1 MLQTYEDIKIGERGA
16 WVSIVTYIVLSAIK
30 LMIGYLAHSEALM
43 ADGLNNTTDIIAS
56 VAVLIGMKISRKPPD
71 ANHQY
76 GHFRAE
82 SIASLIAS
90 FIMISVGL
98 QVLYQAGLS
107 IYQPKHE
114 LPDMVAGWTAIGS
127 AIVMYAVYFYNYNLA
142 QKINSQSLLAAAQD
156 NRSDALVSIGA
167 FIGIL
172 GAQWGLPW
180 LDPVAAFVVGT
191 IICKTAWDIFR
202 DASLTLTDGYDEEH
216 LIELKKTVETTPGV
230 KGVNDIKARLQGNI
244 ILVDVVICV
253 DDHLN
258 VVESHRITEEV
269 ERRMA
274 KKHKIEHVH
283 IHIEP
288 LMNNVRG
295 K

>member
-16 WVSIVTYIVLSAIK
+16 WISIVTYIILSVIK
-30 LMIGYLAHSEALM
+30 LMIGYLAHSEALL

-56 VAVLIGMKISRKPPD
+56 VAVLVGLKISRKPPD

-98 QVLYQAGLS
+98 QVLYKAGLS
-107 IYQPKHE
+107 VYQPNNE
-114 LPDMVAGWTAIGS
+114 LPDMVAGWTAMGS
-127 AIVMYAVYFYNYNLA
+127 AIVMYAVYLYNFNLA
-142 QKINSQSLLAAAQD
+142 QKINSSSLMAAAQD
-156 NRSDALVSIGA
+156 NRSDSLVSIGA
-167 FIGIL
+167 FTGIL

-180 LDPVAAFVVGT
+180 LDPVAAFLVGM
-191 IICKTAWDIFR
+191 IICKTAWHIFR

-216 LIELKKTVETTPGV
+216 LSELKKTVETTPGV

-244 ILVDVVICV
+244 ILVDVIIYV

-269 ERRMA
+269 EKRMA
-274 KKHKIEHVH
+274 KKHKTEHVH

-288 LMNNVRG
+288 LRNNMKR
-295 K
+295 

>member
-1 MLQTYEDIKIGERGA
+1 MLQTYEDMRIGERGA
-16 WVSIVTYIVLSAIK
+16 WLSIVSYIVLSAMK
-30 LMIGYLAHSEALM
+30 LMIGYIAHSEALL

-56 VAVLIGMKISRKPPD
+56 AAVLIGLRISRKPPD

-107 IYQPKHE
+107 VYQPNNE
-114 LPDMVAGWTAIGS
+114 LPDMIAGWTALGS
-127 AIVMYAVYFYNYNLA
+127 AAVTYGVYLYNYNLA
-142 QKINSQSLLAAAQD
+142 EKINSQSLMAAAQD

-180 LDPVAAFVVGT
+180 LDPVAAFVVGV

-216 LIELKKTVETTPGV
+216 LSELKRTVEKTPGV
-230 KGVNDIKARLQGNI
+230 KRVKDIKARLQGNI
-244 ILVDVVICV
+244 ILVDVIICV

-269 ERRMA
+269 EKRMA
-274 KKHKIEHVH
+274 KQHKIKYVH

-288 LMNNVRG
+288 LREKV
-295 K
+295 

>member
-16 WVSIVTYIVLSAIK
+16 WISIVTYIILSVIK
-30 LMIGYLAHSEALM
+30 LMIGYLAHSEALL

-56 VAVLIGMKISRKPPD
+56 VAVLVGLKISRKPPD

-98 QVLYQAGLS
+98 QVLYKAGLS
-107 IYQPKHE
+107 VYRPNNE

-127 AIVMYAVYFYNYNLA
+127 AIVMFAVYLYNFNLA
-142 QKINSQSLLAAAQD
+142 QKINSPSLMAAAQD

-167 FIGIL
+167 FTGIL

-180 LDPVAAFVVGT
+180 LDPVAAFVVGMM
-191 IICKTAWDIFR
+191 ICKTAWDIFR

-216 LIELKKTVETTPGV
+216 LSELKKTVETTPGV

-244 ILVDVVICV
+244 ILVDVIICV

-269 ERRMA
+269 EKRMA
-274 KKHKIEHVH
+274 KRHKTEYVH

-288 LMNNVRG
+288 LRNNMKRE
-295 K
+295 